1 MDFNL
6 SKKRARSHS
15 IEAEEPPNKKLCASG
30 PGPNR
35 SGMILPSHPEPSISE
50 DRLPLTSN
58 VLEEEAEFE
67 AEMNVIAEKNG
78 VTEQGTT
85 VSRTVFRIVKANM
98 VFDRFF
104 GRKWIRRR
112 LRGGA

>member
-30 PGPNR
+30 PGPKI
-35 SGMILPSHPEPSISE
+35 SGMISSSHPELSM
-50 DRLPLTSN
+50 
-58 VLEEEAEFE
+58 AENQVR
-67 AEMNVIAEKNG
+67 MNIIAEEHRIA
-78 VTEQGTT
+78 EQGTT

-98 VFDRFF
+98 AFDRYF
-104 GRKWIRRR
+104 GR
-112 LRGGA
+112 